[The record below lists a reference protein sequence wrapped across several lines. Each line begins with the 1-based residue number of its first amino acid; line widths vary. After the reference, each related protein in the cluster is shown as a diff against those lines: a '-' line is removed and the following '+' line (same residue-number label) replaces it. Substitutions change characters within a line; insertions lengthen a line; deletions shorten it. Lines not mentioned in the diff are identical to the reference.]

1 MIPPKT
7 FIIFERR
14 QVLGALGAG
23 AAVASGMVG
32 IGGAHAQQMRP
43 RRFVLREDR
52 FGRLF
57 PELPPFARASAQLT
71 AALMEIGKP
80 QGIMDPRDDLDGQPP
95 TANPDNL
102 TIRRDDVRGAVLH
115 HDLTLIYVAARRPDR
130 ADASPNLRSPAFDRS
145 RTQRLP
151 RT

>member
-1 MIPPKT
+1 MHPAGKDHPHHFT
-7 FIIFERR
+7 RR

-80 QGIMDPRDDLDGQPP
+80 QGIMDPAGRPRRAAARLPTPTTPP
-95 TANPDNL
+95 T
-102 TIRRDDVRGAVLH
+102 RRG
-115 HDLTLIYVAARRPDR
+115 RRSWD
-130 ADASPNLRSPAFDRS
+130 SSSTMTSRSI
-145 RTQRLP
+145 
-151 RT
+151 